1 MSHTPA
7 WRNFRRMQASALAFA
22 VLIYAGALA
31 RTWTIVPAAAS
42 LRWAMLVDSP
52 GLYALVVL
60 LLALLVPP
68 LRRRLKRY
76 VWLSFVAGFG
86 QSASS
91 VLSGLAVLAV
101 VAAFVYF
108 QIDAAAK
115 GGPYPAGAFSEFG
128 AGIGVLAAQLMLT
141 FALEREPKV
150 REVIETEN

>member
-1 MSHTPA
+1 
-7 WRNFRRMQASALAFA
+7 MQASALAFA
-22 VLIYAGALA
+22 ALVYAGALA
-31 RTWTIVPAAAS
+31 RAWTVLPTPDR
-42 LRWAMLVDSP
+42 LRWPVLVVFP
-52 GLYALVVL
+52 ALYAMAVL
-60 LLALLVPP
+60 LLALKVPP

-108 QIDAAAK
+108 QIDAGAK
-115 GGPYPAGAFSEFG
+115 GGPYPAGAFSAFG
-128 AGIGVLAAQLMLT
+128 AGIGVLAAQFLLT

-150 REVIETEN
+150 REVIEARD

>member
-1 MSHTPA
+1 
-7 WRNFRRMQASALAFA
+7 MQASAFAFA
-22 VLIYAGALA
+22 ALVYAGALA
-31 RTWTIVPAAAS
+31 RAWTVLPDPDR
-42 LRWAMLVDSP
+42 LRWPVLVVFP
-52 GLYALVVL
+52 ALYALTVL
-60 LLALLVPP
+60 LVALWAPP

-108 QIDAAAK
+108 QIDAGAR
-115 GGPYPAGAFSEFG
+115 GGRYPAGAFSAFG
-128 AGIGVLAAQLMLT
+128 AGIGVLAAQLLLT

-150 REVIETEN
+150 REVIEAKD